1 MSPSC
6 TDAPHITHD
15 SIPIGA
21 IPLLAASTPEYKEA
35 VAKVVNTANQVY
47 HDFIKSEEGR
57 GFSGQICIV
66 GEFATLPLSLW
77 FHGQFGCELKRWFPS
92 PQAILWGQ
100 YWPTTRSADT
110 AKAIRDMIVRT
121 AS

>member
-21 IPLLAASTPEYKEA
+21 IPLLAASTPEYKET
-35 VAKVVNTANQVY
+35 VTKVVNTANQVY

-77 FHGQFGCELKRWFPS
+77 FHG
-92 PQAILWGQ
+92 
-100 YWPTTRSADT
+100 
-110 AKAIRDMIVRT
+110 
-121 AS
+121 